1 MKEQVIIISLEE
13 YKELKN
19 TIIYLL
25 EMQQDYKFLLEYY
38 NCRQVQPVVVKEKRK
53 IGFDCEKKV

>member
-1 MKEQVIIISLEE
+1 MKEQVIIITLEE
-13 YKELKN
+13 YKALKD

-25 EMQQDYKFLLEYY
+25 ELQQDYKFLLEYY
-38 NCRQVQPVVVKEKRK
+38 NCRQPRPVLTKEKRK